1 MEWKFD
7 LARSRRHGRIGSG
20 NSYSSNFRS
29 RRPWRYASF
38 LATPEAIRRTGGLKN
53 RSSTANRH
61 FSYKFGTKI
70 PKFDPKNITGR
81 TWSTPWGPSP
91 TFRRAR
97 SPRGPWRSRPLFFW
111 ANQKTERKR
120 GAKFG
125 GELRPRSWD
134 TEAGLDCASSC
145 AQPVEKED
153 PISSGNFWS
162 GAL

>member
-7 LARSRRHGRIGSG
+7 LARSRRHGRLWSG
-20 NSYSSNFRS
+20 RTSRLNFRS
-29 RRPWRYASF
+29 RRSWCCASF
-38 LATPEAIRRTGGLKN
+38 LPSPAAIRRTDGLKN

-61 FSYKFGTKI
+61 FYYKFGTKI

-120 GAKFG
+120 GAKFR
-125 GELRPRSWD
+125 GELIPRSWD
-134 TEAGLDCASSC
+134 TEAGLPCASC
-145 AQPVEKED
+145 LAQPELD
-153 PISSGNFWS
+153 W
-162 GAL
+162 ALLV